1 MDPKIRYPQF
11 SETPMWAEGLMRNS
25 GQCSRHGEVVI
36 LRYRESR
43 ALKQRRL
50 RVWEFGVLGNCD

>member
-50 RVWEFGVLGNCD
+50 RVWEFGV